1 MTTNSPNPVDG
12 DVQALTEKER
22 IKQVEVVSSLIEKIV
37 SDCANGWTAERDYL
51 LPLQIALASLTAK
64 HVGKVCNDE
73 DAFGA
78 KNVEWEV
85 CLKEGTKLYTTPPA
99 QLLRPVELSKS
110 DGWIEWSGGD
120 CPVFDYSLV
129 ETKWSSGAIVE
140 DCAGEFDWSFED
152 GSCNIIAYRVVR
164 S

>member
-12 DVQALTEKER
+12 DVQALIADCQAEIAE
-22 IKQVEVVSSLIEKIV
+22 IEKALTTWGDAWIP
-37 SDCANGWTAERDYL
+37 SLQSKLNRQQLALAALTAETVYQLIDDGKWYDAPKYL
-51 LPLQIALASLTAK
+51 F
-64 HVGKVCNDE
+64 DE
-73 DAFGA
+73 ANQRGDECRM
-78 KNVEWEV
+78 V
-85 CLKEGTKLYTTPPA
+85 YTTPPA
-99 QLLRPVELSKS
+99 QLLRPVELPKS

-152 GSCNIIAYRVVR
+152 GSCNIIAYRVVK